1 MEKNLKIGIVG
12 AGIQGI
18 SNALFL
24 QKKGFD
30 VTIFDRDEPGSPAA
44 SYGNAGHFSPYASV
58 PINRPDVL
66 TDVPAMLLSSTGPLA
81 LKWNYVPKMLPWFL
95 QFIRNCTTKRMM
107 HTAKNMHQILDLALP
122 VYDELFDEIEL
133 GGLVKKK
140 GILYIWNDQNLKS
153 RKLEINVRDELGV
166 DQQEV
171 TAKEIHDLE
180 PNIKPIYHGG
190 VYYQYG
196 RHARNPKKILLKLYD
211 LFLKKGGKFLKMN
224 IKDINFNDEKP
235 VIKAETQSF
244 LFDKIVIACG
254 SFSKKLTDNLD
265 EKIHLDTERG
275 YNVHFKDCD
284 HLLSRPVIFQN
295 RGFGITPM
303 EQGLG
308 VVGTVEFGGLNNPL
322 SKSRVKNLIN
332 NAKYMMG
339 DLPEH
344 EDEWLGFRPTLP
356 DYLPVIGPSKKYKN
370 VKVFIEHQ
378 PLGTGG
384 ALISNINKLDN
395 KFIFL
400 NGDSFFDI
408 NLQKEIILKNTNNH
422 NTLFLVRNNKYK

>member
-1 MEKNLKIGIVG
+1 MEKKFKIGIVG

-30 VTIFDRDEPGSPAA
+30 ITIFDRDEPGSPAA

-81 LKWNYVPKMLPWFL
+81 LKWNYAPKMIPWFL

-122 VYDELFDEIEL
+122 AYDELFDEIDL
-133 GGLVKKK
+133 GGLVERK
-140 GILYIWNDQNLKS
+140 GILYIWNDQSLKS
-153 RKLEINVRDELGV
+153 RELEIKVRNELAV
-166 DQQEV
+166 DQQVV
-171 TAKEIHDLE
+171 TPKEIHDLE
-180 PNIKPIYHGG
+180 PNLRPIYHGG

-224 IKDINFNDEKP
+224 IEKINFNDEKP
-235 VIKAETQSF
+235 VIKTETQSF
-244 LFDKIVIACG
+244 IFDKIVIACG

-265 EKIHLDTERG
+265 ERIPLDTERG
-275 YNVHFKDCD
+275 YHVHFKDCD

-303 EQGLG
+303 EQGLR
-308 VVGTVEFGGLNNPL
+308 VVGTVEFGGLDNPL

-370 VKVFIEHQ
+370 VFYCFGHHH
-378 PLGTGG
+378 LGWTLGP
-384 ALISNINKLDN
+384 ISGK
-395 KFIFL
+395 
-400 NGDSFFDI
+400 
-408 NLQKEIILKNTNNH
+408 IISGMIAEENTN
-422 NTLFLVRNNKYK
+422 LDLKPYSSLRFS

>member
-1 MEKNLKIGIVG
+1 MNNTLKVGIIG

-24 QKKGFD
+24 QKKGFK

-122 VYDELFDEIEL
+122 AYDELFDEIEL
-133 GGLVKKK
+133 GGLVEKK
-140 GILYIWNDQNLKS
+140 GILYIWNDQSLKS
-153 RKLEINVRDELGV
+153 RELEINVRNELGV
-166 DQQEV
+166 DQQVV
-171 TAKEIHDLE
+171 TPKEIHDLE

-190 VYYQYG
+190 VYYQHG

-235 VIKAETQSF
+235 VIKAEKQSF
-244 LFDKIVIACG
+244 LFDRIVIACG

-265 EKIHLDTERG
+265 EKIPLDTERG
-275 YNVHFKDCD
+275 YHVHFKDCD

-303 EQGLG
+303 EQGLR
-308 VVGTVEFGGLNNPL
+308 VVGTVEFGGLDNPL

-370 VKVFIEHQ
+370 VFYCFGHHH
-378 PLGTGG
+378 LGWTLGP
-384 ALISNINKLDN
+384 ISGK
-395 KFIFL
+395 
-400 NGDSFFDI
+400 
-408 NLQKEIILKNTNNH
+408 IISGMIAEENTNLDLKPYSSLRFN
-422 NTLFLVRNNKYK
+422 